1 MSEASVS
8 VTVDTGDVKV
18 KSHKNFTNTLDEH
31 GASIIG
37 VKERINQSGDMKHL
51 KHQQIDTNFSQ
62 SCCIKP
68 QTSNLYSPATSGFHS
83 YVIIN
88 VFSVCDAKF

>member
-18 KSHKNFTNTLDEH
+18 KSHRNLPTLDEH

-37 VKERINQSGDMKHL
+37 VEEHINQSGDMKHL
-51 KHQQIDTNFSQ
+51 KKTN
-62 SCCIKP
+62 K
-68 QTSNLYSPATSGFHS
+68 
-83 YVIIN
+83 
-88 VFSVCDAKF
+88 